1 MRKKRAYLRSVRSEV
16 SLMNMITAEWTFGRI
31 RALPVFR
38 GVEEYIVPLSGEHG
52 EETAQTPLSFF
63 NELGWAPDGIIDG
76 FMRIGEIL
84 EAGKRVVFP
93 FWTEEELRADPSMS
107 QRYLIHFPAEKKTP
121 FILLAAGGAYREVA
135 SMIESF
141 PACSEINDAGYHAF
155 SLNYRVGAAARAP
168 HPVEDMAAALRFI
181 FAHAEE
187 LNVEKEGF
195 AVGGFS
201 AGGHL
206 AAAFGTE
213 SLGWKQYG
221 LPRPAAEI
229 LAYPVVTMG
238 ENSHAESRWNLLRE
252 QACDK
257 AARAMWSVEKQ
268 VTAAYPPTF
277 LWQCERDCS
286 VSIENSRLMADA
298 LERADVTLVYETFD
312 SDVHG
317 WGSGRGT
324 PAEGWVARAVD
335 FWRRNAE

>member
-1 MRKKRAYLRSVRSEV
+1 MRSEV
-16 SLMNMITAEWTFGRI
+16 LLLNPITAEWTFGRI

-38 GVEEYIVPLSGEHG
+38 GLEDYIVPLPDEYG

-63 NELGWAPDGIIDG
+63 NELGWPPDGIIDG
-76 FMRIGEIL
+76 FGRIAEIL
-84 EAGKRVVFP
+84 ETGKRVFYP
-93 FWTEEELRADPSMS
+93 LWTEEELRADPSAS

-121 FILLAAGGAYREVA
+121 FVLLAAGGAYREVA

-155 SLNYRVGAAARAP
+155 SLNYRIGAAARAP

-181 FAHAEE
+181 LAHADE

-206 AAAFGTE
+206 AAAFGAE

-238 ENSHAESRWNLLRE
+238 DGTHAESRWNLLRE
-252 QACDK
+252 QAGDEET
-257 AARAMWSVEKQ
+257 RAMWSVEKQ

-277 LWQCERDCS
+277 LWQCKRDCS
-286 VSIENSRLMADA
+286 VSIENSRLMAAA
-298 LERADVTLVYETFD
+298 LKRAGVPLVYETYD

-335 FWRRNAE
+335 FWRKNTE